1 MFVNGL
7 GRNEQSLQRTFHRCF
22 LPSFGSFGQAVS
34 EEKIFKNQPNRNK
47 NCLWQPYACLLMDRD
62 EMSNRYRGSS
72 IDAEGSQINKH
83 RDAETLPFHSIVLRV
98 HLLSLKSIFV
108 EWYKMS
114 CLLILFSSLSFLFI
128 TSLVICLVQT
138 AVLNFVLWKYQLS
151 HENWYSTNENENSII
166 HQTKVKYNYI
176 TSKNTSNKSKIKLY
190 KKKLGLI

>member
-62 EMSNRYRGSS
+62 EMSNLYRGPS

-108 EWYKMS
+108 EWQKNR
-114 CLLILFSSLSFLFI
+114 CLLIFVFIALILFYNVSCY
-128 TSLVICLVQT
+128 ICLVQT
-138 AVLNFVLWKYQLS
+138 SVLNFFLWKYQPS
-151 HENWYSTNENENSII
+151 HENLVFNEWKWK
-166 HQTKVKYNYI
+166 QY
-176 TSKNTSNKSKIKLY
+176 NTSN
-190 KKKLGLI
+190 